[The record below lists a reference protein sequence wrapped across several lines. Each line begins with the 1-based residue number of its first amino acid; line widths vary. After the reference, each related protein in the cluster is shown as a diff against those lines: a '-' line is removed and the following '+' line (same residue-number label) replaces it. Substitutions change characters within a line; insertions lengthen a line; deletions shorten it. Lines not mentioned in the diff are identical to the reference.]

1 PSCSSP
7 LRHAPHYSTFLPYAL
22 VQRANRWRV
31 PSKEQISNG
40 GGGWREFSGRLAAST
55 APAANGRGLHHRWAR
70 ESERHR
76 GRRQPRW
83 SEVGG
88 PIEYRVERSGG
99 THARPQAGT
108 AAQRP
113 WWDVERMAGRGS
125 TRSPRPDGR
134 GLRMGGS
141 LRWSATAVLV
151 ATLPLLFLALHEA
164 A

>member
-40 GGGWREFSGRLAAST
+40 GGGWREFSGRPAAST

-88 PIEYRVERSGG
+88 ADRVPRGAKWGNPRATSGGHRRTDAVVGCGADGRSGLNAKP
-99 THARPQAGT
+99 TT
-108 AAQRP
+108 
-113 WWDVERMAGRGS
+113 
-125 TRSPRPDGR
+125 
-134 GLRMGGS
+134 
-141 LRWSATAVLV
+141 
-151 ATLPLLFLALHEA
+151 
-164 A
+164 